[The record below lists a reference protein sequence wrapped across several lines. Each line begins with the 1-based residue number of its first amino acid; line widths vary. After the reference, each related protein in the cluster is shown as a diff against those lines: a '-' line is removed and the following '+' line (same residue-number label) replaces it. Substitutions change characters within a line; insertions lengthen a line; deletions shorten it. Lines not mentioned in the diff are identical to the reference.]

1 MPVGKESEMRNV
13 AVVWSACIAL
23 LVSSA
28 SGLAASPED
37 EVAITATALDYLEG
51 WYTGDAARMERALHP
66 DLAKRIVRID
76 PEGNWDRVDSMSAMT
91 LVQYTRKGYG
101 TKVPVAERQADIT
114 ILDVFGN
121 AAVVKAV
128 ARDWVDYLQIGK
140 VNGEWKI
147 INVLWEMKPA
157 PKPDDGPHDEAAE

>member
-1 MPVGKESEMRNV
+1 MGNTTRLVLGV
-13 AVVWSACIAL
+13 AAVL
-23 LVSSA
+23 LV
-28 SGLAASPED
+28 GAAAFAAGPD
-37 EVAITATALDYLEG
+37 EEAAIKATALDYLEG

-66 DLAKRIVRID
+66 DLAKRIVRVD
-76 PEGNWDRVDSMSAMT
+76 PEGSWDRVDSMSALT

-101 TKVPVAERQADIT
+101 TKVPVDERQADVT
-114 ILDVFGN
+114 VLDVFGN

-147 INVLWEMKPA
+147 INVLWEMKP
-157 PKPDDGPHDEAAE
+157 PPIEDEVSEEAAPE